1 MDGSQ
6 PSEDRSLGEPL
17 RCDGAPMLSVFGAG
31 GLVARSVGALEDHMH
46 TPRLM
51 IATGSLIA
59 LAILGAAGS
68 RAALAAPA
76 SLLPGNDKTIT
87 FFSDH
92 PLAPGERIATASL
105 PTAVRA
111 QLTGEVS
118 ADASHTPRGYELRRG
133 NLRTD
138 YLYVSAYVWAIEGS
152 CNLTGCKAVQQV
164 RLQLFESIPGKQSKR
179 WTLTMY
185 ATPWSGPSYF
195 ALRYYYECGVNIK
208 GARDETCSTWRHDG
222 ADGHSGPADA
232 YNAFKINRSFGST
245 PNVTKF
251 PMVNFLVTFRDG
263 SHAVGDDGHDGE
275 KFRGWDVC
283 VKKTATKMC
292 KTTGTGA

>member
-1 MDGSQ
+1 
-6 PSEDRSLGEPL
+6 
-17 RCDGAPMLSVFGAG
+17 
-31 GLVARSVGALEDHMH
+31 MH
-46 TPRLM
+46 TARLM
-51 IATGSLIA
+51 IATGSLVA
-59 LAILGAAGS
+59 FAILGLAGS
-68 RAALAAPA
+68 PAALAQPS
-76 SLLPGNDKTIT
+76 SLIPGSDKTIT

-92 PLAPGERIATASL
+92 PLGPQERIATASL
-105 PTAVRA
+105 PVEVRA
-111 QLTGEVS
+111 QLMGEVS
-118 ADASHTPRGYELRRG
+118 SASASHTPIGYRLRKG

-152 CNLTGCKAVQQV
+152 CNLNGCKAVQQV

-185 ATPWSGPSYF
+185 ATPWSGPNYF

-208 GARDETCSTWRHDG
+208 GARDDTCSTWRHDG

-232 YNAFKINRSFGST
+232 YNGYKINRSFGST

-251 PMVNFLVTFRDG
+251 PMVNFFVTFRDG
-263 SHAVGDDGHDGE
+263 THAIGDDGHDGE

-292 KTTGTGA
+292 KTTGTGD